1 MAETLNILFTCAGRR
16 VVLIEQFR
24 RALQE
29 LGVGGRVFAT
39 DISPTAAALQAA
51 DEGLV
56 VPRCS
61 DPAYLPR
68 LLELVA
74 THDIALLVPLTD
86 VDLQQLADARQ
97 DLADRGCTVM
107 IGDSEGIRTCRD
119 KHCFARAVEAAGLP
133 VGRSVDLQTF
143 RRAPFY
149 PCFAKPLDGS
159 GSIGAGVIVDENS
172 LTRHVAKFG
181 EQLVIQ
187 DVLDG
192 GEYTID
198 VYRTRDGEFKAIVPR
213 QRLVVR
219 GGEVEQGLTVN
230 DPALIEATRQ
240 LVSHF
245 DGLWGA
251 MCCQCRRGAEGPIY
265 FFELNPRFGGGVP
278 LSIRAGADLPMY
290 LLQEVLGREV
300 DGAVGQFTDRLLMM
314 RYPAGAV
321 FHVEDPS
328 KLRGFETPMFR

>member
-1 MAETLNILFTCAGRR
+1 
-16 VVLIEQFR
+16 
-24 RALQE
+24 
-29 LGVGGRVFAT
+29 
-39 DISPTAAALQAA
+39 
-51 DEGLV
+51 
-56 VPRCS
+56 
-61 DPAYLPR
+61 
-68 LLELVA
+68 
-74 THDIALLVPLTD
+74 
-86 VDLQQLADARQ
+86 
-97 DLADRGCTVM
+97 M
-107 IGDSEGIRTCRD
+107 IGDSDVIKTCRD
-119 KHCFARAVEAAGLP
+119 KHRFARAVEAAGLP
-133 VGRSVDLQTF
+133 IGRSVDLETF
-143 RRAPFY
+143 RRDPFY

-159 GSIGAGVIVDENS
+159 GSIGAGVIVDERS
-172 LTRHVAKFG
+172 LVRHVGQFG

-198 VYRTRDGEFKAIVPR
+198 VYRTRSGAFKAIVPR

-219 GGEVEQGLTVN
+219 GGEVEQGRTVN

-251 MCCQCRRGAEGPIY
+251 MCCQCRRRPDGPTY

-300 DGAVGQFTDRLLMM
+300 DGAVGQFTDHLLMM
-314 RYPAGAV
+314 RYPAGTI
-321 FHVEDPS
+321 FHVENPS
-328 KLRGFETPMFR
+328 QLRGFEGPIFR